1 VAAIVAIRN
10 LVDVENP
17 ALSLRLAK
25 VKEYPL

>member
-1 VAAIVAIRN
+1 VDAIVAIRN
-10 LVDVENP
+10 LVLAENP